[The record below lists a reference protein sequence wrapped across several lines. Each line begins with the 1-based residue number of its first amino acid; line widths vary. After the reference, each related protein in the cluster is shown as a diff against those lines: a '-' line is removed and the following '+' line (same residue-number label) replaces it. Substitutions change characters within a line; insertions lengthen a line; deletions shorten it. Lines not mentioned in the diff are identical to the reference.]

1 MSVTQRKITLTQADD
16 GWWTAREE
24 TIGLTTQ
31 GETRD
36 EALASLDAV
45 IAAIESDAGRAPTD
59 EELRDAG
66 LDPEDN
72 RRARSAADRVG
83 GRGLFTGEAGEA
95 FADAV
100 EASREE
106 FGRDYEE
113 RHDDL
118 FGQ

>member
-1 MSVTQRKITLTQADD
+1 MSAAQRKIILTQEDT
-16 GWWTAREE
+16 GWWIAREE

-36 EALASLDAV
+36 EALSNLDEVIDAV
-45 IAAIESDAGRAPTD
+45 ENDAGRPPTD
-59 EELRDAG
+59 EELRKAG
-66 LDPEDN
+66 IDPKDN
-72 RRARSAADRVG
+72 RRAESAADRVG

-95 FADAV
+95 FDDAV